1 MRSFRKK
8 IFTTIILLL
17 ILITTQVQALP
28 SVAELLVAIDEL
40 EELGS
45 DLTAK
50 SIITQ
55 QRVDQGVKVMES
67 IYYRR
72 DSDDAFLIVM
82 TAPDSDK
89 GDGYLRV
96 GDNMWLYLRDTRTF
110 QHMNRDERIGDSN
123 VSAGDMESR
132 KYAEL
137 YEAAI
142 DLNGNEIITETTIG
156 DAEIPVYS
164 FEIKA
169 VGSDVKYSKQVIWV
183 TQEDHLV
190 LKVDSYSLSG
200 TLMETSYY
208 KNYTEIDGRYIPLWM
223 MFIDRFE
230 EGNKTLLE
238 LTGISLMAI
247 PDEVFTK
254 PYLENLS
261 R

>member
-1 MRSFRKK
+1 MRTFRKK
-8 IFTTIILLL
+8 IFITIILLL

-40 EELGS
+40 EDLGS

-55 QRVDQGVKVMES
+55 QKVDQGVKVMEA

-96 GDNMWLYLRDTRTF
+96 GDNMWMYLRDTRTF
-110 QHMNRDERIGDSN
+110 QHMNRDERIGGSN
-123 VSAGDMESR
+123 VSAGDMESN
-132 KYAEL
+132 KYADL
-137 YEAAI
+137 YEAAL
-142 DLNGNEIITETTIG
+142 DSSGNEILTETTIG
-156 DAEIPVYS
+156 DAQIPVYC
-164 FEIKA
+164 FELKA
-169 VGSDVKYSKQVIWV
+169 TDSDVKYPKQVIWV
-183 TQEDHLV
+183 TREDHLV
-190 LKVDSYSLSG
+190 LKIDSYSLSG

-208 KNYTEIDGRYIPLWM
+208 KNYTELDGRYISLWM

-230 EGNKTLLE
+230 EGNKTLVE
-238 LTGISLMAI
+238 LTGISLLAI
-247 PDEVFTK
+247 PDEVFRK